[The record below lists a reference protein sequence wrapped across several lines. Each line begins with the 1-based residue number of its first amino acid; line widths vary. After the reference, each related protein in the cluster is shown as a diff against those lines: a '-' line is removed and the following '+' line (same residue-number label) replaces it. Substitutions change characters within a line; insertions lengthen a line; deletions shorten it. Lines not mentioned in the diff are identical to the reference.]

1 MKCGKKRAKIVILH
15 MVLIHFCWTFT
26 IVEQLRTFSEQTP
39 TFLFAHDLLLLLKIT
54 ANIRILLTYSSSC
67 TDGMGN
73 H

>member
-1 MKCGKKRAKIVILH
+1 MREKEGKNSNFAH
-15 MVLIHFCWTFT
+15 GFDSFCWTFT

-54 ANIRILLTYSSSC
+54 ANIGILLTYSSSC